1 MLYLPITMYWWKA
14 TVFKT
19 HNLNWPISDFLEG
32 WCWCSNINCNCKSAE
47 LIVSINSKKHLVD
60 SLKQSKYIKQSQF
73 GSEASGHTLDTMHRL
88 AVVSPFNIWFIVQQK
103 QMEVKLFTVSM
114 NMVSCYVQ
122 CNNHQTVKIVRDIL
136 CPCCRKLGPCISIR
150 EMMKYCGN
158 DLSMGQTEGNRLRPF
173 ETVRKVFLEDG

>member
-1 MLYLPITMYWWKA
+1 MPISHYMDTRQLPIA
-14 TVFKT
+14 TCYYSCYYCTVCVCSISTNSCRIFNSRQDFKVSVQLCNCCTCLLPCIDEKQHCFYGLNPT
-19 HNLNWPISDFLEG
+19 HNLHWPISAFLEG
-32 WCWCSNINCNCKSAE
+32 WCWCGNINCKSAE

-114 NMVSCYVQ
+114 NMVSCNV
-122 CNNHQTVKIVRDIL
+122 TII
-136 CPCCRKLGPCISIR
+136 KL
-150 EMMKYCGN
+150 
-158 DLSMGQTEGNRLRPF
+158 
-173 ETVRKVFLEDG
+173 